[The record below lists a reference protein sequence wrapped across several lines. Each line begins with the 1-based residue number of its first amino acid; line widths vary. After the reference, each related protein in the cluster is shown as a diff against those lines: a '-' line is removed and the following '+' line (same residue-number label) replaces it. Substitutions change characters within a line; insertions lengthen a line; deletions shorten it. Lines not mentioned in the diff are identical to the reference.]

1 MKNHPI
7 MSSHEHIQEF
17 IPKIFGGPDSAKVIF
32 CHTSFKELLEEPRR
46 TWVSLSCHHSV
57 PVLCEEL
64 YLFLAIASEGVW
76 GQRGSCIPPK
86 EAVLFDPCRGG
97 AEERAV
103 GEVHASW

>member
-1 MKNHPI
+1 M
-7 MSSHEHIQEF
+7 
-17 IPKIFGGPDSAKVIF
+17 
-32 CHTSFKELLEEPRR
+32 
-46 TWVSLSCHHSV
+46 SLSCHHSV